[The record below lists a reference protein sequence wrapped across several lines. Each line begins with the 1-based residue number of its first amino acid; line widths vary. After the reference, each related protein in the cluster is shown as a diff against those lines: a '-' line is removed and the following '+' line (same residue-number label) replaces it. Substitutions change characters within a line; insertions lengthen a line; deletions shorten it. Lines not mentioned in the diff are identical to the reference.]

1 MSEPMLPQVLISRL
15 EKVEPALAINQL
27 IPLLT
32 HYWFTGTHLMAYN
45 DQIGLQYP
53 MKTEFR
59 GAVPGKFLE
68 LLKVKST
75 STSKNKPDKIEL
87 SGSTTE
93 LVVKQ
98 GRRTNFRLAM
108 LEPNFVFEMPKQSR
122 REPLSEDSMEK
133 LIDAVSHCLISVGRD
148 TSTIE
153 QLGITLEPEN
163 NNVTLYATDGATI
176 SRSKLAPGTMR
187 LEARVVV
194 PTKFCEQM
202 IALYRAKKIQCD
214 FEVGIAGQTRYA
226 LFTAGKTSLYGRL
239 LESRNPLNF
248 AGTVAYHL
256 PRGHSS
262 KLVKVPGALH
272 AALERACIVCDAQRR
287 LTHMILDNGK
297 MVLKSKSDTEEVTD
311 EISYPHNGASK
322 LEVKL
327 EPKLLKKA
335 EDYDKMMVHGPC
347 VIMAKGQSVY
357 LVSCSTA

>member
-1 MSEPMLPQVLISRL
+1 MLPQVLINRL

-45 DQIGLQYP
+45 DQIGLQVP

-87 SGSTTE
+87 SGSTSE

-108 LEPNFVFEMPKQSR
+108 LEPNFVFKMPEQAR
-122 REPLSEDSMEK
+122 QQPLSMKS
-133 LIDAVSHCLISVGRD
+133 IDALVDAFSHCLISVGRD

-153 QLGITLEPEN
+153 QLGITLEPKG
-163 NNVTLYATDGATI
+163 NNVDLYATDGATI
-176 SRSKLAPGTMR
+176 SRSKLAPGTIR
-187 LEARVVV
+187 LEARAIV

-202 IALYRAKKIQCD
+202 IALYRAKRTQCD

-226 LFTAGKTSLYGRL
+226 LFKAGQTSLYGRL

-248 AGTVAYHL
+248 EGTVAYHL
-256 PRGHSS
+256 PRDHSS

-287 LTHMILDNGK
+287 LTHMILDNGR

-311 EISYPHNGASK
+311 ELLYPHNGASR

>member
-1 MSEPMLPQVLISRL
+1 MSEPILPQVLINRL
-15 EKVEPALAINQL
+15 EQVEPALAVNQL

-32 HYWFTGTHLMAYN
+32 HYWFTGNHLMAYN
-45 DQIGLQYP
+45 DQIGMQVP

-75 STSKNKPDKIEL
+75 STSKHKEDKIEL
-87 SGSTTE
+87 TGSTSE
-93 LVVKQ
+93 LVVKH
-98 GRRTNFRLAM
+98 GRRTNFKLAM
-108 LEPNFVFEMPKQSR
+108 LEPNFVFDMPKPSR
-122 REPLSEDSMEK
+122 REPLPEASMEK

-153 QLGITLEPEN
+153 QLGITLEPKD

-176 SRSKLAPGTMR
+176 SRSKLDQGTIQ
-187 LEARVVV
+187 LDARAIV

-214 FEVGIAGQTRYA
+214 FEVGIAGETRYA
-226 LFTAGKTSLYGRL
+226 LFTAGKTRLYGRL

-248 AGTVAYHL
+248 EGTVDYHL

-287 LTHMILDNGK
+287 LTHVIIDNGK

-311 EISYPHNGASK
+311 ELPYPHNGAGR

-347 VIMAKGQSVY
+347 VIMSKGQSVY

>member
-1 MSEPMLPQVLISRL
+1 MSELPPEVLINRL
-15 EKVEPALAINQL
+15 QQVEPALAINQL

-45 DQIGLQYP
+45 DQIGMQVP

-59 GAVPGKFLE
+59 GAVPGKFLD
-68 LLKVKST
+68 LLKVP
-75 STSKNKPDKIEL
+75 STSKQDKIEL
-87 SGSTTE
+87 TGSTNE
-93 LVVKQ
+93 LVVKH

-108 LEPNFVFEMPKQSR
+108 LEPNFVFEMPKPVR
-122 REPLSEDSMEK
+122 REPLSEDSMKK
-133 LIDAVSHCLISVGRD
+133 LIDALSNCLISVGRD

-153 QLGITLEPEN
+153 QLGITLEPTD

-176 SRSKLAPGTMR
+176 SRSKLDPGTMQ
-187 LEARVVV
+187 LEARAIV
-194 PTKFCEQM
+194 PAKFCEQM
-202 IALYRAKKIQCD
+202 IALYRADKTQTD

-226 LFTAGKTSLYGRL
+226 LFRAGKTHLYGRL

-248 AGTVAYHL
+248 EGTVAYHL
-256 PRGHSS
+256 PKGHSS
-262 KLVKVPGALH
+262 KLVEVPPALH

-287 LTHMILDNGK
+287 LTHIILDNGK

-311 EISYPHNGASK
+311 ELPYPHNGAGR

-335 EDYDKMMVHGPC
+335 EDYEKMMVHGPC